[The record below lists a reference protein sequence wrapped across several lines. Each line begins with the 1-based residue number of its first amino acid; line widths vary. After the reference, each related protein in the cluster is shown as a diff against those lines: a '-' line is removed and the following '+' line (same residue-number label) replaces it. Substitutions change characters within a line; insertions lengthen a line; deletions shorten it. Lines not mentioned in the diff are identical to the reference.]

1 MGKTTKEEAL
11 RVLKEG
17 VVLSNAMA
25 NQEVERYMYRSP
37 GQAPSYFYGYTR
49 LLQLRKDAQQAMGS
63 KFNVQQYHDF
73 VLSQGLLPP
82 NLLRKAVMEGYV
94 QQLMIA
100 WCIYGSVRCGYQ
112 ALHCG
117 RQDPHFARAAAGAVR
132 KLLR

>member
-11 RVLKEG
+11 RVLKVD

-49 LLQLRKDAQQAMGS
+49 LLQLRKDAQQAMGP
-63 KFNVQQYHDF
+63 KFNVQRYHDY

-82 NLLRKAVMEGYV
+82 NLMRKAVMEGFV
-94 QQLMIA
+94 EQL
-100 WCIYGSVRCGYQ
+100 
-112 ALHCG
+112 
-117 RQDPHFARAAAGAVR
+117 
-132 KLLR
+132 